1 MKTTTITMKTEQKAN
16 KLIAGLFE
24 RLQEHHKLHGRAER
38 NDPLIWETFDTCKKE
53 LGVSVLQGIISLAQ
67 QHAQYGLEQRLWSEE
82 KLEMDD
88 FRFRGKSE
96 KWKTSE
102 QNRMIWKTLM
112 HLYEVVSE
120 NIRPNPGRDLFV

>member
-1 MKTTTITMKTEQKAN
+1 MQPQTEQKAN

-24 RLQEHHKLHGRAER
+24 RLQEHHKLHGQAER
-38 NDPLIWETFDTCKKE
+38 DDALIWETFDACKKE
-53 LGVSVLQGIISLAQ
+53 LGISVLQGITSLAK
-67 QHAQYGLEQRLWSEE
+67 QHAQYSLEQRLWSEE
-82 KLEMDD
+82 KLEMDN
-88 FRFRGKSE
+88 FRFRGRSA

>member
-1 MKTTTITMKTEQKAN
+1 MQPQTEQKAN

-24 RLQEHHKLHGRAER
+24 RLQEHHKLHGQAER
-38 NDPLIWETFDTCKKE
+38 DDALIWETFDACKKE
-53 LGVSVLQGIISLAQ
+53 LGISVLQGITSLAK
-67 QHAQYGLEQRLWSEE
+67 QHAQYSLEQRLWSEE

-102 QNRMIWKTLM
+102 
-112 HLYEVVSE
+112 H
-120 NIRPNPGRDLFV
+120 IRPNPGRDLFV